1 MVIECKRLLK
11 VYRNYSSAPSAPLCA
26 TWRRLRD
33 LGELLEFSESLGF
46 HSENSKDLIDAFK
59 ISKTKNLNI
68 CVCGSL
74 YLAGEF
80 LRLNETKT

>member
-1 MVIECKRLLK
+1 MIPISKNIITTNIIESDQSF
-11 VYRNYSSAPSAPLCA
+11 SSK
-26 TWRRLRD
+26 
-33 LGELLEFSESLGF
+33 ELLEFSESLGF

-80 LRLNETKT
+80 LRLNETKS